1 MKQTKILIV
10 DDRPENIFKLESIL
24 NEDHRT
30 LLNATSGIEALL
42 MAKLEPID
50 LILLDYHLDD
60 MTGLDVAR
68 KLRENDATRNIN
80 IIFVTALN
88 KSERKK
94 LNEFEPGTVDFIFKP
109 LDLEETQ
116 TKVYVFERIAVLQR
130 ELTEKVTQES

>member
-10 DDRPENIFKLESIL
+10 DDRPENIFTLESIL

-30 LLNATSGIEALL
+30 FLNATSGMEALL

-68 KLRENDATRNIN
+68 KLREDEVTKNIS

-94 LNEFEPGTVDFIFKP
+94 LNEFEHGTVDFIFKP
-109 LDLEETQ
+109 LDMEETQ
-116 TKVYVFERIAVLQR
+116 TKVFIFERISLLQR
-130 ELTEKVTQES
+130 ELMEKVKQTS

>member
-1 MKQTKILIV
+1 MET
-10 DDRPENIFKLESIL
+10 
-24 NEDHRT
+24 
-30 LLNATSGIEALL
+30 LL

-68 KLRENDATRNIN
+68 RLREDEVTKNIN
-80 IIFVTALN
+80 IVFVTALN

-130 ELTEKVTQES
+130 ELTEKVTQAS

>member
-10 DDRPENIFKLESIL
+10 DDRPENIFTLESIL

-30 LLNATSGIEALL
+30 FLNATSGMETLL

-68 KLRENDATRNIN
+68 KLREDEVTKNIN
-80 IIFVTALN
+80 IVFVSTLK

-116 TKVYVFERIAVLQR
+116 TKVHVFERIAVLQC
-130 ELTEKVTQES
+130 ELTEKVTQAS

>member
-10 DDRPENIFKLESIL
+10 DDRPENIFTLESIL

-30 LLNATSGIEALL
+30 FLNATSGVEALL

-60 MTGLDVAR
+60 MTGLEVAR
-68 KLRENDATRNIN
+68 KLREDNVTKNIS

-109 LDLEETQ
+109 LDLEEAQ
-116 TKVYVFERIAVLQR
+116 TKVYVFERISLLQR
-130 ELTEKVTQES
+130 ELLDKVKQTS